1 MRMPQYKNSRSRGG
15 GGGLQHQQHQADLV
29 EVEGAMARLPANP
42 ALPSGQVYCCVPM
55 GCNRLHEEPINVG
68 VPGDS
73 VKVACNNE
81 GCTEGTWMHG
91 DCFVDWQEHVLCY
104 LRSCGRA
111 RSWSEKQRLQ
121 NLWTKKGY
129 DLAYKA
135 CDCKCGRGH
144 LRKDL
149 DYIPPRVAVVRG
161 LDDKKGKKP
170 RKKNE
175 KPLAMLNKAV
185 GGPNHHQIGLPQRPT
200 YEGGSIVSNRP
211 QLRVRTSS
219 FSSTGSASPPSSAGT
234 PPSTPGSGG
243 SGGASKKTQ
252 FFFMEPGHAAT
263 GNIFRRRTDFSV
275 FNVLPRHQQNPYHIK
290 MEDEGPHGNDETRC
304 FVLTNLSTHQVTA
317 ARCVVCHY
325 DMPVFDKYP
334 LIDGTFFLS
343 PQRYN
348 SDLMVLSDHKML
360 YMNAVCMKCL
370 DGGAGRQ
377 LQCRAC
383 RSPWLGSAFVIGSM
397 YAYDIFA
404 AMPCCAQR
412 LSCKNCRGGIM
423 DPGCAFQFFSEYSK
437 PIQCPHCKVE
447 DFHFIKPLDACFSTK
462 SPIRKF

>member
-1 MRMPQYKNSRSRGG
+1 MPQHKHGRTKSGV
-15 GGGLQHQQHQADLV
+15 QPQQQHQHQLDNMADLG
-29 EVEGAMARLPANP
+29 EGAVAKRPANP
-42 ALPSGQVYCCVPM
+42 PLPDGQVYCCVPM
-55 GCNRLHEEPINVG
+55 GCHRLHNAPITVAD
-68 VPGDS
+68 PGDA

-81 GCTEGTWMHG
+81 NCTEGTWMHAE
-91 DCFVDWQEHVLCY
+91 CFSEWQDHVLAY

-111 RSWSEKQRLQ
+111 RSWSERQRLQ

-149 DYIPPRVAVVRG
+149 DYFPTRAGMPRG
-161 LDDKKGKKP
+161 QEDKKGKKH
-170 RKKNE
+170 KKKTE
-175 KPLAMLNKAV
+175 KPLAMLNKAT
-185 GGPNHHQIGLPQRPT
+185 GGLNYHLTSQGRPIF
-200 YEGGSIVSNRP
+200 EGANGIRP

-219 FSSTGSASPPSSAGT
+219 FSSTGSVSPPSSAGT
-234 PPSTPGSGG
+234 PPLTPSSGSGG
-243 SGGASKKTQ
+243 SGTSKKSQ
-252 FFFMEPGHAAT
+252 FEFFVDPGHAAA

-317 ARCVVCHY
+317 VRCVVCSH

-348 SDLMVLSDHKML
+348 SDLMVLADHRML

-370 DGGAGRQ
+370 DGGRQ
-377 LQCRAC
+377 TLQCRSC

-404 AMPCCAQR
+404 AMPCCARR
-412 LSCKNCRGGIM
+412 LSCKNCHGGII

-437 PIQCPHCKVE
+437 LIQCPHCKVE
-447 DFHFIKPLDACFSTK
+447 DFHFIKPLEDCFTAK
-462 SPIRKF
+462 PHIRNF